1 MIEVRDLFK
10 YYGERRAAGPLS
22 FTIERGEI
30 VGLLGLNGA
39 GKTTALRVLACD
51 LLPSSGSVHVDGMDV
66 VDQPH
71 EVRRRIG
78 YLPDT
83 PPLYNEMSVHEYL
96 LFAARLRGLS
106 SADAAKRAGAVEA
119 AAQLEG
125 VKDDPI
131 SSLSHGFR
139 QRVGI
144 AQAVVH
150 GPQLLILDEPISG
163 LDPVQ
168 IIEMRQLLRSLKGE
182 HTIVLSSHILTEIS
196 ETCDRLLV
204 LGEGKIVAS
213 GTEEQ
218 LSKSLLG
225 SGQLEV
231 TLRSD
236 DESKAQEL
244 LRKVEGVSGVERL
257 AAREPGAG
265 IATFRIASDKDVR
278 EAICR
283 TVVGAGIGLLEVS
296 RRKHELESVF
306 LRLTRHED
314 DEKEESS

>member
-1 MIEVRDLFK
+1 
-10 YYGERRAAGPLS
+10 
-22 FTIERGEI
+22 
-30 VGLLGLNGA
+30 
-39 GKTTALRVLACD
+39 
-51 LLPSSGSVHVDGMDV
+51 MDV